1 MQKQRIVHDLMP
13 IIEST
18 YQPPLAFKN
27 THFNTIYAAKIRKP
41 PALNYSRNRINLQ
54 DGDFLDIDW
63 SYASTT
69 KKSKSVVL
77 LFHGLEGHA
86 KRPYMAGTAKILNSN
101 GYDCAAVNLRGC
113 SGDTNLKLRSYHSG
127 ATEDVS
133 DVVNHIT
140 SNTDYQELFL
150 CGFSLGGNLVLKYL
164 GEKRSRPANIKAGV
178 AISTPVDL
186 YDSLEALQQK
196 ENWVYRWSFLKGLKG
211 KYKVKMRQF
220 PENLSL
226 ENYKKIRSLRLFDE
240 LYTAPA
246 NGFKDALDYYTKSS
260 SKPVLENIAT
270 PALIL
275 NAQDD
280 TFLNDKCY
288 PITEA
293 KANPNLFLE
302 IPQQG
307 GHVGFMTSSPHTYC
321 EMRSLQ
327 FIQDHT

>member
-1 MQKQRIVHDLMP
+1 MP
-13 IIEST
+13 IVQSS
-18 YQPPLAFKN
+18 YQAPLAFKN
-27 THFNTIYAAKIRKP
+27 THFNTIYAAKIRKTP
-41 PALNYSRNRINLQ
+41 RLQYTRTRIDLQ

-63 SYASTT
+63 SYAAARTRS
-69 KKSKSVVL
+69 SGVVL

-86 KRPYMAGTAKILNSN
+86 KRPYMAGTAKILNTN

-133 DVVNHIT
+133 DVVDYVT
-140 SNTDYQELFL
+140 ANTDYKQIFL

-164 GEKRSRPANIKAGV
+164 GEKRSRPSQIKAGV

-186 YDSLEALQQK
+186 YDSLEALQENQ
-196 ENWVYRWSFLKGLKG
+196 NWVYRWSFLKGLKG
-211 KYKVKMRQF
+211 KYKEKMKQF

-226 ENYKKIRSLRLFDE
+226 ENYRKIRSLRLFDE

-246 NGFKDALDYYTKSS
+246 NGFQDALDYYTKSS
-260 SKPVLENIAT
+260 SKSVLKKIDT

-280 TFLNDKCY
+280 TFLNEKCY
-288 PITEA
+288 PIAEA
-293 KANPNLFLE
+293 KENANLFLE
-302 IPQQG
+302 SPQRG
-307 GHVGFMTSSPHTYC
+307 GHVGFMTGKQHTYS

-327 FIQDHT
+327 FIQDHS